1 MNLTTPPGQRT
12 RVLRWCERGRGRH
25 RLAYHGGW
33 DDRKEFQTSWHLNK
47 SPLKGKWD
55 LFTTCPP
62 TPTCWLG
69 HLWALYYF
77 WEQAWVVPGMTW
89 TSPAL
94 FGSNEAQRCLG
105 MWAVGSMMPP
115 MPTGNNHGPWFSLWP
130 VHRGQ
135 QPWEGVWWPVLPAG
149 GFILISLVSLE
160 KVLWLED
167 PVL

>member
-1 MNLTTPPGQRT
+1 
-12 RVLRWCERGRGRH
+12 
-25 RLAYHGGW
+25 
-33 DDRKEFQTSWHLNK
+33 
-47 SPLKGKWD
+47 
-55 LFTTCPP
+55 
-62 TPTCWLG
+62 
-69 HLWALYYF
+69 
-77 WEQAWVVPGMTW
+77 
-89 TSPAL
+89 
-94 FGSNEAQRCLG
+94 

-115 MPTGNNHGPWFSLWP
+115 MPIGNSHGLRFSLWP